1 MRNANNSQ
9 FYRTSSLS
17 SNTEEKNRIWL
28 DLVDDNSN
36 ACSSLVA
43 YVQNATNGVD
53 RMYDAITKVKS
64 HNLIYSTIENQKY
77 IIQGRSLPFDVNDLV
92 PIGYNAINSGIY
104 KIAIAAV
111 DGLFNNG
118 QSIYLEDKL
127 LNVIHDLRSAPYS
140 FGTESGIFED
150 RFVLRYTAGAL
161 GVPVFTENTVVVYKN
176 ETGLTI
182 NSGSIPMKSVAIYDV
197 TGRLITSQKEIYAT
211 QTRFTTLPSTNQ
223 VLLVQI
229 TSETGVKVTKKV
241 VY

>member
-1 MRNANNSQ
+1 M
-9 FYRTSSLS
+9 
-17 SNTEEKNRIWL
+17 
-28 DLVDDNSN
+28 
-36 ACSSLVA
+36 
-43 YVQNATNGVD
+43 
-53 RMYDAITKVKS
+53 
-64 HNLIYSTIENQKY
+64 
-77 IIQGRSLPFDVNDLV
+77 PFDVNDLV
-92 PIGYNAINSGIY
+92 PIGYKAINSGIY
-104 KIAIAAV
+104 KIAISAV
-111 DGLFNNG
+111 DGLFQNG

-223 VLLVQI
+223 VLLVEI
-229 TSETGVKVTKKV
+229 TSETGVKITKKV